1 MEEKMKNELAFASED
16 SATTVARILM
26 NEDYVVMLSKEENLT
41 IVNFEYSQY
50 SDRNGVVFMS
60 RDEYKEELFL
70 RGDD

>member
-1 MEEKMKNELAFASED
+1 MKNELAFANED

>member
-1 MEEKMKNELAFASED
+1 MKNELAFANED
-16 SATTVARILM
+16 GAMTVARILM

>member
-60 RDEYKEELFL
+60 RDEYK
-70 RGDD
+70 

>member
-1 MEEKMKNELAFASED
+1 MKNELAFASED

>member
-1 MEEKMKNELAFASED
+1 MKNELAFASED
-16 SATTVARILM
+16 SAMTVARILM